1 MTALY
6 PPDLVRLIYSVVGP
20 PELAFFRQKDKY
32 CTLDYQIDDMTVSE
46 YISSVPSDRQVQI
59 TALHDTIMTNDPSV
73 SPVVK
78 PMMGKEMILYEER
91 SYMKYGLASTK
102 NYMSLHCL
110 PMYMNPPLHDKYVK
124 LLSAAKFQKGC
135 INFTD
140 MASMPTEIVA
150 ALIIDCSSISIA
162 ALLENRKKN
171 KK

>member
-1 MTALY
+1 LAL
-6 PPDLVRLIYSVVGP
+6 L
-20 PELAFFRQKDKY
+20 RQKDKY
-32 CTLDYQIDDMTVSE
+32 CTLDHQIDDMKVSE
-46 YISSVPSDRQVQI
+46 YISSLPSDRQALL
-59 TALHDTIMTNDPSV
+59 TALHGTIMTNDPSI

-140 MASMPTEIVA
+140 AAAMPLGIVA

-162 ALLENRKKN
+162 AMLENRKR
-171 KK
+171 KKK